1 METNYLIA
9 AGGLLGIW
17 LAVVTVLFARERNF
31 LHKLFPSEGARDI
44 RQKFKELIE
53 VVNTLTEKEEKLH
66 SDFAKLVES
75 NLKNIQKV
83 SILRYNPYNDTGG
96 VQSFS
101 VALLDAQ
108 SNGFIITSLHSRGG
122 TRVYAKEIKEGKSAI
137 ELSKE
142 ERELINRLG

>member
-1 METNYLIA
+1 MEINHLTFGI
-9 AGGLLGIW
+9 GLLSIW
-17 LAVVTVLFARERNF
+17 LVVLTILFFREKSF
-31 LHKLFPSEGARDI
+31 LHKLFPNEGARDI

-53 VVNTLTEKEEKLH
+53 VINTLTEKEEKLH
-66 SDFAKLVES
+66 SDFAKLIES

-83 SILRYNPYNDTGG
+83 ALCRYNPYNDTGG

-101 VALLDAQ
+101 VALLDGL

-122 TRVYAKEIKEGKSAI
+122 TRVYAKQVKDGKSTI

-142 ERELINRLG
+142 EQELINKLG